1 MINANN
7 TKKSDYMIKKAAIID
22 EIMAENPDMGRR
34 EAGKLARER
43 ILKEEEETAKVH
55 LSSGDP
61 KLKVAPAPSPSTNE
75 TQKTEKNEYEV
86 STDEDADD
94 EEVVDNSTVLPE
106 NYTKYM
112 EFRKERVAELLVDDK
127 YDPPLGK
134 RQAGHIARTE
144 WESHIAAKKPV
155 KQKKAVAET
164 GDEEVKNTKKEAV
177 KPEKKMSAYKVFK
190 NTRVLEIM
198 AEDPEKTKRE
208 AGALAKKEWEETQK
222 QAKNKKLITKK
233 FTKIAK
239 EAAKKAKVL
248 LKTKKDEAKAKAKAE
263 KEAKKE
269 AKAEEARRKRTP
281 YMQFLMD
288 ACEQFTKLRG
298 NDFSRKTSRAL
309 GKLIWASEIDG
320 TSFESDEEHRSWLIE
335 NFEAQAN
342 SIIESHPE
350 IVNVA

>member
-1 MINANN
+1 
-7 TKKSDYMIKKAAIID
+7 
-22 EIMAENPDMGRR
+22 
-34 EAGKLARER
+34 
-43 ILKEEEETAKVH
+43 
-55 LSSGDP
+55 
-61 KLKVAPAPSPSTNE
+61 
-75 TQKTEKNEYEV
+75 
-86 STDEDADD
+86 
-94 EEVVDNSTVLPE
+94 
-106 NYTKYM
+106 
-112 EFRKERVAELLVDDK
+112 
-127 YDPPLGK
+127 
-134 RQAGHIARTE
+134 
-144 WESHIAAKKPV
+144 
-155 KQKKAVAET
+155 
-164 GDEEVKNTKKEAV
+164 
-177 KPEKKMSAYKVFK
+177 
-190 NTRVLEIM
+190 M

-222 QAKNKKLITKK
+222 QARISSFVTKK

-248 LKTKKDEAKAKAKAE
+248 LKTRRSLKQKQRLIKKQKRKQKF
-263 KEAKKE
+263 
-269 AKAEEARRKRTP
+269 EEARRKRTP